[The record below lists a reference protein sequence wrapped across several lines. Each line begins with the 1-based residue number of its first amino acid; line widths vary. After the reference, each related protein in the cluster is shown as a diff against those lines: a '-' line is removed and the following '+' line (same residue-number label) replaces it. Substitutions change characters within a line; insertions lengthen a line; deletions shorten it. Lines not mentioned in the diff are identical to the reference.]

1 MTTLDSCDMVP
12 MTYDRPMKVEKTDFI
27 AIPVR
32 DYEKAKDF
40 YENTL
45 GLAFGK
51 QWGDMPA
58 GEFETG
64 NLTIALMQP
73 DAFGMEFSP
82 HRFPVALRVADVEA
96 ARAEL
101 EGKGVK
107 FMGDTI
113 DSGVCH
119 QAIFEDPDGNMLDLH
134 NRYAPEGAKPG
145 D

>member
-1 MTTLDSCDMVP
+1 
-12 MTYDRPMKVEKTDFI
+12 MKVEKTDFI

-40 YENTL
+40 YGNTL
-45 GLAFGK
+45 GLEFGK
-51 QWGDMPA
+51 QWGNMPA

-134 NRYAPEGAKPG
+134 NRYAPEGVGPG
-145 D
+145 S